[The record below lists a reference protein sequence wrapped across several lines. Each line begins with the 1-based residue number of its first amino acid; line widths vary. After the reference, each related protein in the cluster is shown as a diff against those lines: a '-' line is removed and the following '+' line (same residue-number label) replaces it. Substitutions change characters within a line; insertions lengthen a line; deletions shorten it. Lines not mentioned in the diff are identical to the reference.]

1 MTSFYSNLNI
11 PNNVLFIKS
20 HVQIFICL
28 YGLTRASLVA
38 QMATTVPAVRESH
51 VCPLRWEDTLEKG
64 MAIHSS
70 ILAWRIPWTDSPSVC
85 KGSDT
90 SITEMKTEINK
101 GNLIKPKSFCTA
113 KETKQGEKTTFRM
126 GENNSK

>member
-1 MTSFYSNLNI
+1 M
-11 PNNVLFIKS
+11 V
-20 HVQIFICL
+20 
-28 YGLTRASLVA
+28 
-38 QMATTVPAVRESH
+38 TTVTEMRESH
-51 VCPLRWEDTLEKG
+51 VCSLGWEDTLEKG

-70 ILAWRIPWTDSPSVC
+70 ILAWRIPWTDSPLVC
-85 KGSDT
+85 KESGT

-113 KETKQGEKTTFRM
+113 QETKQGEKTTFRM

>member
-1 MTSFYSNLNI
+1 MVVISQCYIYQSITLYNLHICIFYSPIRGFLGDRVKNLLTTQEI
-11 PNNVLFIKS
+11 Q
-20 HVQIFICL
+20 VQ
-28 YGLTRASLVA
+28 SLG
-38 QMATTVPAVRESH
+38 
-51 VCPLRWEDTLEKG
+51 WEDTLEKG

-70 ILAWRIPWTDSPSVC
+70 IHAWRIPWTDSPLVC
-85 KGSDT
+85 KESGT

-113 KETKQGEKTTFRM
+113 QETKQGEKTTFRM